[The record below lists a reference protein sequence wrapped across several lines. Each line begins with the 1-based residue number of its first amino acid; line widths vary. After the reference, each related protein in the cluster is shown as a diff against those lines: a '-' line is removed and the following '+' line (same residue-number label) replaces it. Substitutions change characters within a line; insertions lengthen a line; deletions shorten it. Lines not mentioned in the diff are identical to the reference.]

1 LEADNFNHG
10 SPSRNR
16 SANQLSFKHP
26 SVGPPSPRALSH
38 LSAWIMRKVRIALQP
53 PILYLA
59 KLALLAVVY
68 YGAARLGLQYASI
81 GRSVSLVWPPTGIA
95 FAALTLLGYRYWPGV
110 ALGAFLANAATPIPL
125 LAAGGIALGNTLEA
139 LVAAHLL
146 CRIAGSR
153 PQLNDHRHVR
163 ILVLVAVPLGAL
175 CGALVGPMSLWLTG
189 ALATPALAVAS
200 AAWWTGDALGALVVA
215 PVIFTWVVRPP
226 APGNTRR
233 LLEVVVLCLGTI
245 TAAELAL
252 GRVFEPAVLRQFDY
266 HYLLF
271 PFVIWAAL
279 RFGAQGASLM
289 TLTVAT
295 VAVAHT
301 VQGGGPFVSATA
313 VRTLFSLAGY
323 LAVVAVT
330 GLVLAAAVQW
340 ERHQATKA
348 LAQSQERLRRALD
361 AARMGIWFWSVE
373 NNRLTW
379 DENLCRLY
387 GLGAETVVSTYEQFL
402 ERVHPDDRALVA
414 EMMQRVLQNEG
425 DLDHEFRVVLPDGR
439 VRWIAD
445 QGEVRRD
452 EQGRPVSVTG
462 VCTDVT
468 ERRMAEERLRQA
480 HRMESVGRLAGG
492 VAHET
497 NNQMSV
503 VLGSA
508 DFILQRPDVPEAVR
522 ADVEFI
528 RKAAERTA
536 AVTAQL
542 LAFSRRQLLKPE
554 LLDLNAVVTGWE
566 PVLRRIMG
574 EDCVVKLHLCTEP
587 ALVRADPGQL
597 EQVLLNLALNARD
610 AMPRGGRITVET
622 FQAELTEA
630 YTRSKPATAIR
641 PGDYAVLAVSDTGH
655 GMGNETL
662 SHIFEPFF
670 TTKGVGQGTGLGLST
685 VYGIVKQS
693 EGYVWVYSEPGQG
706 TTFKIYLP
714 LKTGAV
720 AATRRDSAPLR
731 SRIGESILVV
741 EDEAAVRSMMRRAL
755 EGAGYGVLEA
765 SGPDEALEVLAQ
777 ANGKI
782 SLVLTDVVMAGAS
795 GRELAERITELIP
808 GIPVLFT
815 SGYTD
820 GEIVRRGLL
829 GPGAAFIQKPFTPGA
844 LVRAVRERLDVD
856 AVARPNHHC

>member
-1 LEADNFNHG
+1 
-10 SPSRNR
+10 
-16 SANQLSFKHP
+16 
-26 SVGPPSPRALSH
+26 
-38 LSAWIMRKVRIALQP
+38 MRRVRIALQQ
-53 PILYLA
+53 PIPYLA
-59 KLALLAVVY
+59 KLALLAAIY

-81 GRSVSLVWPPTGIA
+81 GQSISLVWPPTGIA
-95 FAALTLLGYRYWPGV
+95 IAALTLLGYRYWPGI
-110 ALGAFLANAATPIPL
+110 ALGAFLANAATPVPL
-125 LAAGGIALGNTLEA
+125 LAAIAISAGNTLEA
-139 LVAAHLL
+139 LVAAYLIRHM
-146 CRIAGSR
+146 AGPR
-153 PQLNDHRHVR
+153 PELGNLRHVR
-163 ILVLVAVPLGAL
+163 AFMVAALLGAL
-175 CGALVGPMSLWLTG
+175 CSASIGPASLWVTG
-189 ALATPALAVAS
+189 ALPSPAVPAAVAV
-200 AAWWTGDALGALVVA
+200 WWAGDVLGALVIA
-215 PVIFTWVVRPP
+215 PVFFTWTLPP
-226 APGNTRR
+226 QAEDNTRR
-233 LLEVVVLCLGTI
+233 LIEVIVLCLGTI
-245 TAAELAL
+245 VAAELAL
-252 GRVFEPAVLRQFDY
+252 GRVFDPAVLRQVDY
-266 HYLLF
+266 HYVLF

-279 RFGAQGASLM
+279 RFGARGASLM
-289 TLTVAT
+289 TLTVSA
-295 VAVAHT
+295 VAVGHT
-301 VQGGGPFVSATA
+301 IHGGGPFAGASAME
-313 VRTLFSLAGY
+313 TLIEVTCY

-330 GLVLAAAVQW
+330 GLVLAAAVRW

-348 LAQSQERLRRALD
+348 LMQSEKQLRRALE
-361 AARMGIWFWSVE
+361 AARMGSWFWSVQD
-373 NNRLTW
+373 NRLSW
-379 DENLCRLY
+379 DDNLRQLY
-387 GLGAETVVSTYEQFL
+387 ALSPEERVATHQEFL
-402 ERVHPDDRALVA
+402 ERVHPDDRTSVDSAM
-414 EMMQRVLQNEG
+414 EKVLKEGG
-425 DLDHEFRVVLPDGR
+425 DLDYEFRVLLPDGR
-439 VRWIAD
+439 VRWIAN

-452 EQGRPVSVTG
+452 EQGRAVYMTG
-462 VCTDVT
+462 VSSDVT
-468 ERRMAEERLRQA
+468 ERRVAEDRLRQA

-497 NNQMSV
+497 NNQMSI

-542 LAFSRRQLLKPE
+542 LAFSRRQILKPE

-574 EDCVVKLHLCTEP
+574 EDCVVKLRLSTEP

-622 FQAELTEA
+622 FRTELTGA
-630 YTRSKPATAIR
+630 YARSRPATAIR

-655 GMGNETL
+655 GMDKETL

-693 EGYVWVYSEPGQG
+693 DGYVWVYSEPGQG

-720 AATRRDSAPLR
+720 PATRRDSAPLR
-731 SRIGESILVV
+731 SRAGESILLV
-741 EDEAAVRSMMRRAL
+741 EDDAPVRSMMRRAL

-765 SGPDEALEVLAQ
+765 GGAAEALDILARTS
-777 ANGKI
+777 GRI
-782 SLVLTDVVMAGAS
+782 SLVLTDVVMPGVS
-795 GRELAERITELIP
+795 GRELADRIAELIP
-808 GIPVLFT
+808 GTPVLFT

-829 GPGAAFIQKPFTPGA
+829 EPGVAFIQKPLTPAA
-844 LVRAVRERLDVD
+844 LVRAVRERLE
-856 AVARPNHHC
+856 VATHRLVSEPDGAA